1 MINHLCV
8 LYIVLTTCETGDVR
22 LVNGTNALVG
32 RVEVCY
38 RGIWG
43 TVCDDFWG
51 TVDASVVC
59 RQLGHSDEG
68 ESDMHV
74 QIRTCM
80 YIYMHVHVHACT
92 HTCSLTCYVFDCK

>member
-22 LVNGTNALVG
+22 LVNGTNALEG

-68 ESDMHV
+68 KS
-74 QIRTCM
+74 IRCLA
-80 YIYMHVHVHACT
+80 IYKVEGIAVMQQEM
-92 HTCSLTCYVFDCK
+92 FFKKR